1 MEVIDLLLFNMQI
14 IDRITLF
21 LECHPLKAAFLAIF
35 WVIHNNIFS
44 KVFSVEFENEIRYI
58 SYLKIYEGQF
68 HTNSILYKPI
78 GINRLDRNLLRT
90 TEKSIC

>member
-1 MEVIDLLLFNMQI
+1 MEIIELLLFTMQI

-21 LECHPLKAAFLAIF
+21 PECYPLKAAFLA
-35 WVIHNNIFS
+35 IHNNIFS

-78 GINRLDRNLLRT
+78 GIYRLDRNLLRT
-90 TEKSIC
+90 TEKLIR

>member
-1 MEVIDLLLFNMQI
+1 MSPFEGSFSGN
-14 IDRITLF
+14 F
-21 LECHPLKAAFLAIF
+21 LGHS
-35 WVIHNNIFS
+35 HNIFS

-68 HTNSILYKPI
+68 HTNSILHKPI

>member
-1 MEVIDLLLFNMQI
+1 MSPFEGSFSGN
-14 IDRITLF
+14 F
-21 LECHPLKAAFLAIF
+21 LGHLQQY
-35 WVIHNNIFS
+35 FS

-78 GINRLDRNLLRT
+78 GIYRLDRNLLRT
-90 TEKSIC
+90 TEKLIR